1 MVDNCLEYNST
12 SDADQSITEDQRK
25 EAKWYCVYG
34 NEFRRKWKE
43 AVYPTLKFLTMNK
56 ESHVAGMGVSKQH
69 NKQTSTL
76 QAATASNR
84 KQFRTAVS
92 AARPSKRSR
101 SPVKKEKAPDDRK
114 RIRSNSST
122 TIKVP
127 LKRINTGPHCGILDT
142 PGRTRTSSTSP
153 NKLECNSISRTAL
166 GPPKVRLQHKLWT
179 MMSEY
184 SPDYFL
190 HSYLWLPLSLLIE
203 FYPLKSQVMFQLRM

>member
-1 MVDNCLEYNST
+1 M
-12 SDADQSITEDQRK
+12 TEDQRK

-43 AVYPTLKFLTMNK
+43 AVYNTLKFLTMNK

-101 SPVKKEKAPDDRK
+101 SPVKKEKAL
-114 RIRSNSST
+114 SST

-127 LKRINTGPHCGILDT
+127 RKRINTGPHCGILDT
-142 PGRTRTSSTSP
+142 PRRTRTSSTSP

-166 GPPKVRLQHKLWT
+166 GPPKVRLQLKLCT
-179 MMSEY
+179 MMSQY

-203 FYPLKSQVMFQLRM
+203 FHPLKSQVMFQLRM